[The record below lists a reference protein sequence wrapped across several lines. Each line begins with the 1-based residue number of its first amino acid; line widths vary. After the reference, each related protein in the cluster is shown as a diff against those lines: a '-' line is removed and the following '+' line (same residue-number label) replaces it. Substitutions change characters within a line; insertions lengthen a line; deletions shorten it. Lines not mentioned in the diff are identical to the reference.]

1 MFDELLLGAVNVIV
15 LDVFDVNV
23 ATGATGVSGAV
34 EAVTELEAPDSEV
47 YPLALVAET

>member
-1 MFDELLLGAVNVIV
+1 MFDELSLGAVNV

-34 EAVTELEAPDSEV
+34 EAVTELEAPDSILH
-47 YPLALVAET
+47 PLALNAEI